1 MMLFDTIKG
10 VKGFKDR
17 IIFPLQINFYYLKL
31 SMIINEKVLNNPR
44 LKNISPVIIIAIY
57 C

>member
-10 VKGFKDR
+10 VKDFKDR
-17 IIFPLQINFYYLKL
+17 IVFLPQINFYYLKL

>member
-17 IIFPLQINFYYLKL
+17 IVFLLQINFYYLKL
-31 SMIINEKVLNNPR
+31 SMIINEKVLNNPK
-44 LKNISPVIIIAIY
+44 LKNISPVIIIAI
-57 C
+57 CC